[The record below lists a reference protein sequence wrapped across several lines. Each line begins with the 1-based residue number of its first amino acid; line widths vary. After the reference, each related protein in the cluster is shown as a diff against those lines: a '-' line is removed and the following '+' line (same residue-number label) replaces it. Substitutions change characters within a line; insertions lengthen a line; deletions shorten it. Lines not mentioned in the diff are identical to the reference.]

1 MLVSKRDIGRSPSR
15 RYLVTAGIIAIVL
28 PILTLMAHLT
38 SGTELARVRNALIF
52 DADKPQLF
60 DWDPSTRP
68 SDFLV
73 DQRAPDP
80 YFTGVVR
87 RLRLAEL
94 PTDWERAKAIA
105 SHLLSSHPP
114 LLGGA
119 VQSDLT
125 GTYETI
131 VGTGRGYC
139 ADFVLVF
146 RALAGAAGI
155 PVRAWAFSFD
165 GFGGHGHVLPEIW
178 DRQAGK
184 WYVLDIYNNN
194 YFVRAGTSVPLSAN
208 EFREL
213 LSNEP
218 RKLQLLR
225 IEPRQPPGYVDEDKV
240 LAYYRRGLPEWYLW
254 WGSNP
259 FTYEGAPPYRW
270 LLPVSRPA
278 AQLTAIL
285 RGVQPR
291 IRPLMTPNNRA
302 QIESIEFLRLHLEL
316 AALSMLAGVL
326 LLIAALVRTL
336 KTGTK
341 GILPAPVREC

>member
-1 MLVSKRDIGRSPSR
+1 VTERNIGRDR
-15 RYLVTAGIIAIVL
+15 RTRHLVLAGIIAIVL

-52 DADKPQLF
+52 DADKPQIF

-68 SDFLV
+68 SDFLI
-73 DQRAPDP
+73 DRLPPDP
-80 YFTGVVR
+80 FFTDVVKH
-87 RLRLAEL
+87 LRLAEL
-94 PTDWERAKAIA
+94 PNDWERAKAIA

-125 GTYETI
+125 GTYEAI

-213 LSNEP
+213 LLKETGE
-218 RKLQLLR
+218 LQVLR

-259 FTYEGAPPYRW
+259 FSYEGAAPYRW
-270 LLPVSRPA
+270 MLPVSRPA
-278 AQLTAIL
+278 AQLTAIV

-291 IRPLMTPNNRA
+291 IRPLMTPDNRV
-302 QIESIEFLRLHLEL
+302 QIESIEFLGLHLKL
-316 AALSMLAGVL
+316 AAISMLAGVL
-326 LLIAALVRTL
+326 FLIAALARTL

-341 GILPAPVREC
+341 EILPAPVREY